1 VRFNIKCWLKK
12 AVMSEHV
19 SLTDLLVIDIETVPG
34 VSLYQELTDEWK
46 GLWNAKISKT
56 VPENFNADDLY
67 QERAGIMAEFGK
79 IICISAGFFYPQ
91 TGDEYAFKVK
101 SVAGD
106 AEQKVLLDFF
116 EMAEKFYK
124 KKPNFSFAGHNIR
137 EFDIPFI
144 CRRSLVNGVNI
155 PPFLQFSG
163 KKPWEVNMVDTLQ
176 YWKFG
181 DFKNYTS
188 LSLLSA
194 VLGVPTPKDDIDGSM
209 VRHVYYEE
217 KNLTRIVEYCQ
228 KDVVAVANVILRFR
242 NLSLLKPE
250 NILVA
255 E

>member
-1 VRFNIKCWLKK
+1 
-12 AVMSEHV
+12 MSEHV

-34 VSLYQELTDEWK
+34 VSHYQDLPEEWK
-46 GLWNAKISKT
+46 GLWKAKISKT
-56 VPENFNADDLY
+56 VPENLNADDFY
-67 QERAGIMAEFGK
+67 HERAGIMAEFGK

-106 AEQKVLLDFF
+106 SEKEVLLDFF
-116 EMAEKFYK
+116 EMAGKFYR
-124 KKPNFSFAGHNIR
+124 KKPDFAFAGHNIR

-144 CRRSLVNGVNI
+144 CRRSLVHGLNI

-209 VRHVYYEE
+209 VRQVYYDE
-217 KNLTRIVEYCQ
+217 KNLPRIIEYCQ

-242 NLSLLKPE
+242 NLPLLKPE
-250 NILVA
+250 NIFVA